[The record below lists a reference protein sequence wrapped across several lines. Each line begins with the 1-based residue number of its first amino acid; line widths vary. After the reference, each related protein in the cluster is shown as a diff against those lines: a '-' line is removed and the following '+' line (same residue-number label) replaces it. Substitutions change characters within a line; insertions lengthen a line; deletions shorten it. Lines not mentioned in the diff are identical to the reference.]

1 MRSKPIRPKLIA
13 GTYGDVL
20 DDFRNNVR
28 LSASEMDEIIFNHG
42 FSQESLE
49 ETHRLFK
56 TLWNYQIQSSTQK
69 TNENSVYSDKTKG
82 EPK

>member
-1 MRSKPIRPKLIA
+1 MRSKPIRPKLIG

-20 DDFRNNVR
+20 NDFRENVK
-28 LSASEMDEIIFNHG
+28 LSASEIDDIIFNHG

-56 TLWNYQIQSSTQK
+56 ILWNYQIASSTG
-69 TNENSVYSDKTKG
+69 TPEAS
-82 EPK
+82 